1 MNRFCVIIISMM
13 EQVFG
18 NKTNER
24 VLLYLAAYEDGYG
37 RRMSNTLG
45 IPLTAVQRQLR
56 RLEMDNILVSRLVG
70 RTRVYSW
77 NLRNPLVKPLQSL
90 LSETLKFLPDS
101 EQTPFYSER
110 RRPRRA
116 GKPL

>member
-1 MNRFCVIIISMM
+1 ML

-24 VLLYLAAYEDGYG
+24 VLLYLAAYDDGYG
-37 RRMSNTLG
+37 RAMSKTLG
-45 IPLTAVQRQLR
+45 LPLTAIQRQLR
-56 RLEMDNILVSRLVG
+56 RLEMSNVLVSRLVG

-77 NLRNPLVKPLQSL
+77 NPRNPIVKPLRSL
-90 LSETLKFLPDS
+90 LSDTLKYLPES
-101 EQTPFYSER
+101 EQAPFYRER